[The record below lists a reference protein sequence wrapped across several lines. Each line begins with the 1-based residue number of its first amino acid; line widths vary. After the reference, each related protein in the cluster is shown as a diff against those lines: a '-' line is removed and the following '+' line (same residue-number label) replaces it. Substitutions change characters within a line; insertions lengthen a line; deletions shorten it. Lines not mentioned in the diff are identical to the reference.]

1 MPFAATW
8 TDLET
13 ITLSNVSQKDNYHMI
28 SPIRVIYSMTQ
39 MNLPTKQRWTH
50 REQTG
55 GCQGGGGWRKGWSGR
70 LGLADVRHDAWNG

>member
-1 MPFAATW
+1 MYKTYVVHTYNGELLNRKKKEMPFGATW

-39 MNLPTKQRWTH
+39 MNLPTKQRRTH
-50 REQTG
+50 RE
-55 GCQGGGGWRKGWSGR
+55 
-70 LGLADVRHDAWNG
+70 